1 MKVENER
8 SHQLGASLLAYE
20 GLSDAGV
27 HKLNATAAVSL
38 PLISSGAGAL
48 HDNTILVRSDP
59 HASGSEAIVLIGMQ
73 LGIGAVEWA
82 SSGTS
87 FLPQGTTAMLRLLP
101 VAEQGS
107 IESRLSST
115 VPQIQGWWA

>member
-8 SHQLGASLLAYE
+8 SQQFGASLLAYE
-20 GLSDAGV
+20 RLSDAGV
-27 HKLNATAAVSL
+27 HKQNATAAVSL

-48 HDNTILVRSDP
+48 YDNTILVRSGP
-59 HASGSEAIVLIGMQ
+59 QASGSDAIVLIGVQ

-87 FLPQGTTAMLRLLP
+87 LLPQGTTAMLSLLP
-101 VAEQGS
+101 VAEQRS
-107 IESRLSST
+107 TESRLSST
-115 VPQIQGWWA
+115 VPQIQGWWT